1 MKRTML
7 LLCVLAMAGCAATSG
22 PVARVED
29 DTQREMAYRDRLH
42 RLCRD
47 MGLPPGTLLHLD
59 CMQAT
64 HARNRSNMGADGSSV
79 VGTIL
84 H

>member
-1 MKRTML
+1 MKRML
-7 LLCVLAMAGCAATSG
+7 LLLCGVVMTGCAASG
-22 PVARVED
+22 RIAAVED
-29 DTQREMAYRDRLH
+29 DPPRVAAYREQLY

-59 CMQAT
+59 CMLAA
-64 HARNRSNMGADGSSV
+64 HERNRSNMGADAPSV